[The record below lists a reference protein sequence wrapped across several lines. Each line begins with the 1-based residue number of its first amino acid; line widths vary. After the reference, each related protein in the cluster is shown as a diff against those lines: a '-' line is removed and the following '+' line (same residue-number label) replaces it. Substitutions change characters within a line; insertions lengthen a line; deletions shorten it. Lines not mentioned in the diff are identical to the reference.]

1 MSADYEKIAIWYQ
14 LLQIFFFFNIIH
26 KVKWRG
32 VGGADIEETM
42 EKTNGPTHPTN
53 SVKLNGFIS
62 QVTSPHLQVS
72 LEKETQISPFV
83 SYFRFYQLAI
93 SYDICLSLPHLFHL
107 V

>member
-1 MSADYEKIAIWYQ
+1 MKKLPSGTSFFR
-14 LLQIFFFFNIIH
+14 FFFFQYSS
-26 KVKWRG
+26 KSEVAG
-32 VGGADIEETM
+32 GGGADIEETM
-42 EKTNGPTHPTN
+42 QKTNGPTHPTN